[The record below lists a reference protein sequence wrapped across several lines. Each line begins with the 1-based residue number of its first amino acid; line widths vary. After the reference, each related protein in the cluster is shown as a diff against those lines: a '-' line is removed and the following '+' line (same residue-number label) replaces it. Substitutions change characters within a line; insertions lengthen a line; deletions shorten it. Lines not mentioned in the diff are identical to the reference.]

1 VATLLLVLPFPA
13 RAAEQLDTVLRQMR
27 AQLEQ
32 DQRQID
38 ALKRQLDGFQKR
50 LEQTPVVL
58 PPGVP
63 PPDARNIVVTQQP
76 GNLPGRSV
84 GPPNTASGVGTPG
97 APQPEAAAPISSA
110 RDRIKVS
117 LQARSTGLCST
128 AMTARATPF
137 AMSQHHFPRP
147 DSAWSAGRV
156 TRKRRWAPIS
166 KWRYA
171 RTCRTRRHA
180 EPAASGR
187 ERVSTIRQAE
197 LFVAGLDWGCAAGLR
212 RHRLLPDK

>member
-1 VATLLLVLPFPA
+1 
-13 RAAEQLDTVLRQMR
+13 MR

-84 GPPNTASGVGTPG
+84 GPPNTA
-97 APQPEAAAPISSA
+97 
-110 RDRIKVS
+110 
-117 LQARSTGLCST
+117 
-128 AMTARATPF
+128 
-137 AMSQHHFPRP
+137 
-147 DSAWSAGRV
+147 
-156 TRKRRWAPIS
+156 
-166 KWRYA
+166 
-171 RTCRTRRHA
+171 
-180 EPAASGR
+180 
-187 ERVSTIRQAE
+187 
-197 LFVAGLDWGCAAGLR
+197 
-212 RHRLLPDK
+212 